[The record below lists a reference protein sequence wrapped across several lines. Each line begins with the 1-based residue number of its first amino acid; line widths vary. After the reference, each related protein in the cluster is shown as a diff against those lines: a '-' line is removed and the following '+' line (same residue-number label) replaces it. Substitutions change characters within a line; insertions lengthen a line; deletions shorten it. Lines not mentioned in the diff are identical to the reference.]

1 VTVAPKGLPVSV
13 QVRLVQHAKATGI
26 DPNVVLAR
34 YAAERFLYRLSC
46 SRYADRF
53 VLKGALLML
62 VWLGETIRPTRDADL
77 LGFGEVSQESL
88 ARIFTDVCGID
99 VEPDGLQYLPSSI
112 RIAPIRQEDAYGGLR
127 ATIQARLGS
136 ARLHVQV
143 DVGIGDAVVPEP
155 EWLEYPSLLEFPR
168 ARLKA
173 YRPETAIAEKL
184 HAMVMLGEANSRM
197 RDFFDIHALSENLPF
212 EGDVLTR
219 AVRATFER
227 RRTPIPE
234 SLPLA
239 MTPAFAAIH
248 AKQMQWQGFLGKSGL
263 NSAPPQLSD
272 VVVRIAAFLEPIIT
286 AARGSAMLKLAWIP
300 GGPWVESSSQLSGTV
315 AKT

>member
-143 DVGIGDAVVPEP
+143 DVGDAVVPEP
-155 EWLEYPSLLEFPR
+155 EWLEYPSLLGYPR

-173 YRPETAIAEKL
+173 YCPETAIAEKL
-184 HAMVMLGEANSRM
+184 HAMVTLGEANSRM
-197 RDFFDIHALSENLPF
+197 RDFFDIHALSENRHF
-212 EGDVLTR
+212 DGDILTR

-286 AARGSAMLKLAWIP
+286 AARGRAMLKLAWIP
-300 GGPWVESSSQLSGTV
+300 GGPWVEGSSQLSGTV